1 MPSDIILSP
10 ARGHTV
16 RDVAAR
22 YRVGVSRVLGWIR
35 RGELRAINRRDDR
48 AGRPAYVVTP
58 EALMEFEHAR
68 SVSPPPKPA
77 RRKRRTSVVDYFP
90 DL

>member
-1 MPSDIILSP
+1 MPADLTSGYTVADL
-10 ARGHTV
+10 AR
-16 RDVAAR
+16 R
-22 YRVGVSRVLGWIR
+22 YRVSEDRVRGWIA
-35 RGELRAINRRDDR
+35 RGELRAFNRRDDR

-58 EALMEFEHAR
+58 EALAAFECAR

-90 DL
+90 NL